1 MRFPKG
7 HDIWNGEVRK
17 LERDGGG
24 FMELLLLETDNGD
37 VYLEI
42 EEMITVCRQMLNAN
56 VLLATD
62 LLSINHMSG
71 EVEAHPEK
79 LENHE
84 LEYLRVAVKDEQE
97 RRSKA

>member
-37 VYLEI
+37 VYIEI
-42 EEMITVCRQMLNAN
+42 EEMTTVCRQMVNAN

-62 LLSINHMSG
+62 LLSISHMAG
-71 EVEAHPEK
+71 EIEVRPEK

-84 LEYLRVAVKDEQE
+84 LEMLRKCIEDEQT
-97 RRSKA
+97 RRSK